1 MTSARDFRELK
12 ELKNILTC
20 GAHTSVTRLMW
31 TKSTEPLRFGVGL
44 RWRTRA
50 RGADAAAIWLTR
62 THGEVRW
69 RLTRRGHVGTGRQR
83 RRRLGNRRHGERR
96 RLTDGGWYGRVA
108 GVIAILVGCSPVRE
122 DDGGGRRRA
131 RSGGAARLLSDGWYG
146 GAPATATAPGG
157 RGGDGELGGMLHDDA
172 AATAAAQFDGDEAR
186 PNGENGEM
194 RRR

>member
-1 MTSARDFRELK
+1 MTSALGNSEK
-12 ELKNILTC
+12 INKKKNLTC
-20 GAHTSVTRLMW
+20 GANTSVTRL
-31 TKSTEPLRFGVGL
+31 TVDQVHRASGSGLGL
-44 RWRTRA
+44 RWRSRA
-50 RGADAAAIWLTR
+50 CGADAAATWLKR

-83 RRRLGNRRHGERR
+83 RRRLWNRRHGERR
-96 RLTDGGWYGRVA
+96 RLTGGGWYGRVEDA
-108 GVIAILVGCSPVRE
+108 IADLVVCSPARE

-131 RSGGAARLLSDGWYG
+131 RSGGAARLLSDGRYG

-157 RGGDGELGGMLHDDA
+157 RGGDGEHGGVLHDDA

-186 PNGENGEM
+186 PNGENGEI